1 MEICNAFPEPNMS
14 SKYGFQCLIGN
25 SQMLGNHS
33 SGQHFS
39 ERSHDR
45 TLTPQGVNGN
55 STGQVPQVF
64 DGGKSSAFP
73 WPVEDNE
80 QELFNTSGMCLT
92 RFFLILLK

>member
-1 MEICNAFPEPNMS
+1 MP
-14 SKYGFQCLIGN
+14 GN
-25 SQMLGNHS
+25 QS

-55 STGQVPQVF
+55 SSGQVPQVF

-80 QELFNTSGMCLT
+80 QQPFNTSGMCLT
-92 RFFLILLK
+92 IFFLILLNLKVLTPYRILSLR

>member
-1 MEICNAFPEPNMS
+1 
-14 SKYGFQCLIGN
+14 
-25 SQMLGNHS
+25 MLGNQS

-55 STGQVPQVF
+55 SAGQVPQVF
-64 DGGKSSAFP
+64 DEGKSSAFP

-80 QELFNTSGMCLT
+80 QEPFNTKGMCFTMYFFFNFSELKVLT
-92 RFFLILLK
+92 PYHILSLR